1 MPRRRE
7 SLIRR
12 GDVWTADIPGVGAHP
27 VVVVPRRDGHR
38 SLTSLVCVLVT
49 SRFRGHV
56 AEVEL
61 GADEGLA
68 HDSAASCDNV
78 FTLPSRARSTR
89 RRGSLGPA
97 RLTVLDGALMVAV
110 GARLNA
116 ERDTRSDGCGSTPD
130 FGLDLGL

>member
-12 GDVWTADIPGVGAHP
+12 GDVWTADIPGVGADP
-27 VVVVPRRDGHR
+27 VVVVTRDTAIPV
-38 SLTSLVCVLVT
+38 LTSLVCVLVT

-78 FTLPSRARSTR
+78 FTLPKSVLTR

-97 RLTVLDGALMVAV
+97 RLTELDGALMVA
-110 GARLNA
+110 
-116 ERDTRSDGCGSTPD
+116 
-130 FGLDLGL
+130 LGLA